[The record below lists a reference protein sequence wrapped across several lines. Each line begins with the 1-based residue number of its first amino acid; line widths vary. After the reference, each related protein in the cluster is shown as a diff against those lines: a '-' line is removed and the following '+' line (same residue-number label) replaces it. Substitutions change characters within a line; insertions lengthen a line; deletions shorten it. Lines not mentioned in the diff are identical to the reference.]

1 MTAGILPRPSFLR
14 HGSRVSTPTVLQ
26 MESMECGAA
35 ALGIML
41 GYYRRF
47 VPLEELRVTCG
58 VSRDGVKIGNILR
71 AATKYGMKG
80 SGLELS
86 ADQAL
91 QLKPPFIAYWD
102 ANHFVVVEGASAHRV
117 FINDPAFGRRSVGRK
132 DFADSFSNVVLRLE
146 PGPDFK
152 PGGRR
157 GHLLTT
163 LYAWTDGSRPAL
175 GVIAAASLLLVLPN
189 ILLPAFLKVFIDEV
203 LVRGFSTWLF
213 PLLIGFVLAALLSG
227 ALTWLQQAMLLKL
240 QTKFAITIATRFMW
254 HMLRLPIVFFKERYA
269 GDVAS
274 RVQSANHLASLLSGP
289 LPTMAVNG
297 VTALG
302 YAVIMSLYSLPL
314 TLIAGTLTALN
325 AIAVSLLQRRLRD
338 LNASLLNTGAKASG
352 AAMAGLRSL
361 DSIKATGTESD
372 FFRVWSGYQTNS
384 LNTSQELS
392 RTSIGLSTVPSVL
405 SHVTTAVVLGVGAL
419 LIIDGRMSIGGLV
432 AFQMLLGYFVGP
444 IQQLIGFASQ
454 LQEASGHMSRLDD
467 VLKSPVDP
475 MLKAL
480 SDPEQVQ
487 AGTTALL
494 TGDIELRNVSFA
506 FGSLDQPFIKDLS
519 LKIKPGQRIAIV
531 GRSGSGKSTLLRLL
545 LGLYRPSAGSVLFDG
560 QSIEIVPREALT
572 GSVAWVDQDIYLFEG
587 TIAENL
593 TLWDPVTPWEA
604 VVQAAKDACIHDT
617 IMSRAGGYDGRVLEG
632 GSNFSGGQR
641 QRLEIA
647 RALARQPSVLVLDE
661 ATAALDTYTEAL
673 IDSNIRRR
681 GMTCIIVAHRLSTIR
696 DCDEILV
703 IKDGAIVE
711 RGTHHE
717 LVAQN
722 GEYAELIAAS

>member
-1 MTAGILPRPSFLR
+1 MTAGILSGFPFLQQ
-14 HGSRVSTPTVLQ
+14 SNRVSTPTVLQ
-26 MESMECGAA
+26 MEAMECGAA
-35 ALGIML
+35 VLGIIL
-41 GYYRRF
+41 GYYKRF
-47 VPLEELRVTCG
+47 VPLEELRVACG
-58 VSRDGVKIGNILR
+58 VSRDGVRIGNILR
-71 AATKYGMKG
+71 AATQYGMKG
-80 SGLELS
+80 GGLQLS
-86 ADQAL
+86 AEQAL

-102 ANHFVVVEGASAHRV
+102 ANHFVVVEGANSHKV
-117 FINDPAFGRRSVGRK
+117 FINDPAFGRRSIGRK
-132 DFADSFSNVVLRLE
+132 DFTEAFSNVVLRLE
-146 PGPDFK
+146 PGPEFK

-157 GHLLTT
+157 GHLLST

-175 GVIAAASLLLVLPN
+175 SVIVAVTLLLVLPSV
-189 ILLPAFLKVFIDEV
+189 LLPAFLKVFIDEI
-203 LVRGFSTWLF
+203 LVRGFRSWLF
-213 PLLIGFVLAALLSG
+213 PLLIGFILAALLSG
-227 ALTWLQQAMLLKL
+227 ALTWLQQTMLLRL
-240 QTKFAITIATRFMW
+240 QMKFAITIATRFMW
-254 HMLRLPIVFFKERYA
+254 HMLRLPIMFFKERYA

-274 RVQSANHLASLLSGP
+274 RMQSANHLALLLSGP
-289 LPTMAVNG
+289 LPTMVVNG
-297 VTALG
+297 FTAVG
-302 YAVIMSLYSLPL
+302 YGLIMSLYSLPL
-314 TLIAGTLTALN
+314 TLIAGGLTALN
-325 AIAVSLLQRRLRD
+325 AVAVRLMQRRLRD
-338 LNASLLNTGAKASG
+338 LNASLLNTSAKASG

-361 DSIKATGTESD
+361 DSIKAAGTESD

-384 LNTSQELS
+384 LNTSQELG
-392 RTSIGLSTVPSVL
+392 RTSVALSTVPSVL
-405 SHVTTAVVLGVGAL
+405 SHVTTALVLGVGAL

-475 MLKAL
+475 ML
-480 SDPEQVQ
+480 
-487 AGTTALL
+487 TTAPEPSALQDGATRLL

-506 FGSLDQPFIKDLS
+506 FGSLDEPFMKD
-519 LKIKPGQRIAIV
+519 INIRIRPGQRVAIV

-545 LGLYRPSAGSVLFDG
+545 LGLYRPSAGSVLFDA
-560 QSIEIVPREALT
+560 QPIEKTPREVLT
-572 GSVAWVDQDIYLFEG
+572 ASIAWVDQDIYLFEG

-604 VVQAAKDACIHDT
+604 VVQAAKDACIHDM
-617 IMSRAGGYDGRVLEG
+617 IMSRTGGYDGKVLEG
-632 GSNFSGGQR
+632 GGNFSGGQR

-647 RALARQPSVLVLDE
+647 RALARQPSILVLDE

-696 DCDEILV
+696 DADEIVV
-703 IKDGAIVE
+703 IKDGAIAE

-717 LVAQN
+717 LVAAN